1 MKERILITGASG
13 FVGFHLIE
21 AALAKGLGVTAAVR
35 RSSKIDHL
43 RALPVQ
49 FITPDFTSV
58 ASLRTALEAG
68 QYHYIIHAAGTVK
81 AKDEPAYNVANAD
94 VTRNLAEAITQAQ
107 LPVKKFVFLSSLAA
121 QGPSAT
127 GEPICEDD
135 DARPISPY
143 GKSKLLA
150 EQYLRA
156 FPGLPTVMLRPT
168 AVYGP
173 RDRDIFILLKTFARG
188 LEPYIG
194 RMDQQLSF
202 IYVEDLAAATLAA
215 ALADGVTG
223 TYLVADGHGYGR
235 YALADITKH
244 ILNRKTLR
252 IHLPLGVVRALA
264 FAQETLGNIRG
275 QAPALNRAKL
285 AELTAA
291 NWTCNVARLQHE
303 LGFTPKYTLETG
315 LAETIQWY
323 KDNRWL

>member
-21 AALAKGLGVTAAVR
+21 AALAKGLDVTAAVR
-35 RSSKIDHL
+35 HSSKIDHL

-68 QYHYIIHAAGTVK
+68 QYQYVIHAAGTVK
-81 AKDEPAYNVANAD
+81 AKDEPAYNTANAD
-94 VTRNLAEAITQAQ
+94 VTRNIAEAIVLAQ
-107 LPVKKFVFLSSLAA
+107 LPLKKFVFLSSLAA
-121 QGPSAT
+121 QGPGAT
-127 GEPICEDD
+127 GDPICEDD
-135 DARPISPY
+135 AANPISPY

-156 FPGLPTVMLRPT
+156 IPGLPTVMLRPT

-173 RDRDIFILLKTFARG
+173 RDRDIFILLKTFAQG

-202 IYVEDLAAATLAA
+202 IYVKDLAAATIA

-235 YALADITKH
+235 YALADITKR
-244 ILNRKTLR
+244 ILNRKTVR
-252 IHLPLGVVRALA
+252 VHLPLGVVKTLA
-264 FAQETLGNIRG
+264 FVQETLGNIRG

-291 NWTCNVARLQHE
+291 NWTCDTTRLQQA

>member
-1 MKERILITGASG
+1 MKEQILITGASG

-21 AALAKGLGVTAAVR
+21 AALAKGLEVTAAVR
-35 RSSKIDHL
+35 SSSKIDHL
-43 RALPVQ
+43 RALPVK

-58 ASLRTALEAG
+58 TSLRTALEAG
-68 QYHYIIHAAGTVK
+68 QYQYVIHAAGTVK
-81 AKDEPAYNVANAD
+81 AKDEPAYNAANAD
-94 VTRNLAEAITQAQ
+94 VTRNIAEAIAQAK

-121 QGPSAT
+121 QGPGAT
-127 GEPICEDD
+127 GEAIREED
-135 DARPISPY
+135 AAHPISPY

-156 FPGLPTVMLRPT
+156 IPGLPTVMLRPT

-173 RDRDIFILLKTFARG
+173 RDRDIFILLKTFAQG

-202 IYVEDLAAATLAA
+202 IYVKDLAAATLA

-223 TYLVADGHGYGR
+223 TYLVADGNGYGR
-235 YALADITKH
+235 YALADITKR
-244 ILNRKTLR
+244 ILNRKTVR
-252 IHLPLGVVRALA
+252 VHLPLGVVKALA
-264 FAQETLGNIRG
+264 FVQETLGNIRG